1 MSESLFTTSLLEE
14 EKLSPLNYKRGKCW
28 ARQKTKQNKTKQKN
42 QKKPK
47 PNQKQKE
54 GKERKI
60 KKEWVSY
67 FFFVSAA
74 FQPIPFK

>member
-14 EKLSPLNYKRGKCW
+14 EKLSPLNYKKGKCW
-28 ARQKTKQNKTKQKN
+28 ARQKKTNKPPPPP

-47 PNQKQKE
+47 QKQKE